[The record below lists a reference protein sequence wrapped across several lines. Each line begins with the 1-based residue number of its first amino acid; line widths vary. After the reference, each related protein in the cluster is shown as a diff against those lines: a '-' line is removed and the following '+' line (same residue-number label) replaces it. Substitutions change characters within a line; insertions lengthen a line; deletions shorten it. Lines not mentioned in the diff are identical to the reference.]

1 MTKFRIVVFAFIA
14 LVTFALSGQ
23 PALAQSSRLHL
34 KVVPGQQIGDRAPLA
49 GFDDL
54 FLLGSGFGALPQVD
68 GGGNDEWPC
77 FSGSSDPNA
86 ADCSQIS
93 AGGVVVGT
101 PAYTW
106 SLANCNANT
115 STSPN
120 CGQLFWFYED
130 DTGDSTDHLIVS
142 LTVKQ
147 GTDFILATGNVD
159 LGPNSFPA
167 GSIVVIYDDTAFGT
181 LGETGKNNGFCAGS
195 KKTCSN
201 PLKGI
206 ATVVFTTKVGA
217 SKISGRFNI
226 NLQ

>member
-34 KVVPGQQIGDRAPLA
+34 KVVPGHQIGDRVPLA

-54 FLLGSGFGALPQVD
+54 FLLGSGFGALPPVD

-93 AGGVVVGT
+93 AGGVVIGT

-106 SLANCNANT
+106 SLASCNGNT
-115 STSPN
+115 SASPN

-130 DTGDSTDHLIVS
+130 DTGDSTDNLIVS

-147 GTDFILATGNVD
+147 GTNFILATGNID
-159 LGPNSFPA
+159 LGPNSFPP

-195 KKTCSN
+195 KKTCAN

-206 ATVVFTTKVGA
+206 ATVNFTTKVGA

>member
-1 MTKFRIVVFAFIA
+1 M
-14 LVTFALSGQ
+14 
-23 PALAQSSRLHL
+23 
-34 KVVPGQQIGDRAPLA
+34 GDRTPLA

-54 FLLGSGFGALPQVD
+54 FLLGSGFGALPPVD

-77 FSGSSDPNA
+77 FAGSSDPNA

-93 AGGVVVGT
+93 AGGVVIGT

-106 SLANCNANT
+106 SFANCNGNT

-159 LGPNSFPA
+159 LGPNSSPA
-167 GSIVVIYDDTAFGT
+167 GSIVVISDDTAFGT

-195 KKTCSN
+195 KKTCAN

-206 ATVVFTTKVGA
+206 ATVNFTTKVGA

>member
-1 MTKFRIVVFAFIA
+1 
-14 LVTFALSGQ
+14 
-23 PALAQSSRLHL
+23 
-34 KVVPGQQIGDRAPLA
+34 
-49 GFDDL
+49 L
-54 FLLGSGFGALPQVD
+54 FLLGSGFGALPPVD

-93 AGGVVVGT
+93 AGGVVIGT

-106 SLANCNANT
+106 SLASCNGNT
-115 STSPN
+115 SASPN

-130 DTGDSTDHLIVS
+130 DTGDSTDNLIVS

-147 GTDFILATGNVD
+147 GTNFILATGNID
-159 LGPNSFPA
+159 LGPNSFPP

-181 LGETGKNNGFCAGS
+181 MGETGKNNGFCAGS
-195 KKTCSN
+195 KKTCAN

-206 ATVVFTTKVGA
+206 ATVNFTTKVGA